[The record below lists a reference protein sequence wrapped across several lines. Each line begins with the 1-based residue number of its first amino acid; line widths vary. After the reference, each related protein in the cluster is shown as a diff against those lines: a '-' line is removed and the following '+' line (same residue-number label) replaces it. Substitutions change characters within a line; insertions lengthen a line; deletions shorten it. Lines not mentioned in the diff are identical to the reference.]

1 VSTERWTMLAALG
14 IALLVAFGCT
24 VPIPSPPGEPLCD
37 SETEAYLS
45 EIDPVLTEWQ
55 DTVELAQATARIGLS
70 PVVQDL
76 QSLRRRAAEATAPT
90 CAQDASGLLVIGMD
104 EVIAGFIDFMGE
116 SADVIVKARLA
127 AGALEITT
135 AKQQLDALA
144 TGIPAPIDSDH
155 EGRAQS
161 TTQAVEEAR
170 QLSHEIDTAFSQA
183 ALSEDYFDF
192 CHRVGDWATRAQA
205 LKAWHAESATP
216 HNPHLQA
223 ARIWLGMGFTDCAQS
238 TDAFVSWCQAP
249 SQTLTAMDCW
259 ERSSCLSA
267 VEQQGRFA
275 FTIVRAEAEIDAY
288 GGPH

>member
-1 VSTERWTMLAALG
+1 VSTKQWTMLGALG
-14 IALLVAFGCT
+14 PALLIAFGCT
-24 VPIPSPPGEPLCD
+24 LAVPSPLGEPLCH

-45 EIDPVLTEWQ
+45 EIELVLTEWQ

-70 PVVQDL
+70 PIVQDL

-104 EVIAGFIDFMGE
+104 EVIAAFIDFMGE
-116 SADVIVKARLA
+116 SSDVIVQARLA

-144 TGIPAPIDSDH
+144 MGIAAPIDSDD
-155 EGRAQS
+155 EGPAQS
-161 TTQAVEEAR
+161 TTQALEEAR
-170 QLSHEIDTAFSQA
+170 QLSQEIDTAFSQA

-192 CHRVGDWATRAQA
+192 CHLVGDWATRAQA
-205 LKAWHAESATP
+205 LKASHAASGTP
-216 HNPHLQA
+216 QNPHLQA
-223 ARIWLGMGFTDCAQS
+223 ARIWLGMGLSDCAQS
-238 TDAFVSWCQAP
+238 TDAFASWCQTP

-259 ERSSCLSA
+259 ELSSCLSA

-288 GGPH
+288 GAPY